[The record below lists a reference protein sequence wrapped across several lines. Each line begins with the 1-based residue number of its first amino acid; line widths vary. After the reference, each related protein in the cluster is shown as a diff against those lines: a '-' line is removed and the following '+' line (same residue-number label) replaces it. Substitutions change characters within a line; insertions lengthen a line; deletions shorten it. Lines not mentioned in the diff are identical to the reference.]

1 MLRVES
7 VYSYCTDYQ
16 KNDLKTQNW
25 LTWIILSCGCAFL
38 AMDDKFIYHENLD
51 KAIHSL
57 FKWQETKL
65 SDRIDD
71 IIVAFTDCLE

>member
-1 MLRVES
+1 
-7 VYSYCTDYQ
+7 
-16 KNDLKTQNW
+16 
-25 LTWIILSCGCAFL
+25 
-38 AMDDKFIYHENLD
+38 MDDKFIYHENLD